1 MAPSN
6 QPNSLENQT
15 NSSPNRTLS
24 IALWVFSAIYI
35 YILLLSPSQ
44 QLLPGEPIWD
54 IQPETFTEIV
64 NESLNFF
71 FLLPFLNAVGIH
83 YMESPVVHPSLEAL
97 FNFAEAWIFMFLPL
111 LLADRRGQP
120 MAKIIIWSL
129 AMFLTNTFLAPY
141 MAALTMSE
149 PAEENDMAFP
159 KTRGSK
165 GWLAKIFGV
174 TGLIIGIISIA
185 WAVMGRPEF
194 GTVAERGQF
203 FIQSLMSDRLT
214 VAFCVDVIL
223 FGIFQAMLIGN
234 IEPPDSNKRW
244 LRFFR
249 FGV

>member
-1 MAPSN
+1 MTPSN
-6 QPNSLENQT
+6 QPNPLENQK
-15 NSSPNRTLS
+15 NFSPNRTLS
-24 IALWVFSAIYI
+24 IALWIFSAIYI

-83 YMESPVVHPSLEAL
+83 YMEAPVVHPSLEAL

-111 LLADRRGQP
+111 LLVDRRGQ
-120 MAKIIIWSL
+120 AISKIIIWSL

-149 PAEENDMAFP
+149 PAAENP
-159 KTRGSK
+159 IKK
-165 GWLAKIFGV
+165 GWLAKIFGF
-174 TGLIIGIISIA
+174 TGLIMGIVSVVWMGI
-185 WAVMGRPEF
+185 GRPEF
-194 GTVAERGQF
+194 GSLAERGQF

-234 IEPPDSNKRW
+234 IEPPESNKRW
-244 LRFFR
+244 LRFFP
-249 FGV
+249 FWGLAIWLLV